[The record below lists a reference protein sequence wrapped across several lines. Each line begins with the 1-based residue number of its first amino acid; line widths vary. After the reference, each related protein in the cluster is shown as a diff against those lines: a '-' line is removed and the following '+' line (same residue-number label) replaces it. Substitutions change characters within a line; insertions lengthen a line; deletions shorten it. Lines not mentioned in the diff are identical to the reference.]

1 MEKLKG
7 VNKLNRAIAAELAP
21 FGITAAKLVEKDYA
35 YYNNN
40 CSIEYCLVD
49 GTTED
54 KLFTEFLKERFDY
67 TVKNIWII
75 SIFHEIGHHMTMTYI
90 SDEILD
96 FCDTEKDRIAAIM
109 ETATAA
115 ESKKLEFQYFN
126 LPDEIM
132 ATQWAVNYIRSNPRS
147 VEKIWDNIAK
157 AMNKFYF
164 ENGVT
169 EG

>member
-21 FGITAAKLVEKDYA
+21 FGITAVKLVARDYA
-35 YYNNN
+35 YYDDD

-54 KLFTEFLKERFDY
+54 KLFTEFIEDRFDY
-67 TVKNIWII
+67 KVKNIWMI
-75 SIFHEIGHHMTMTYI
+75 SILHEIGHHYTMPDI
-90 SDEILD
+90 SDEIFD
-96 FCDTEKDRIAAIM
+96 FCNSEKDRIAAALA
-109 ETATAA
+109 TATAA

-132 ATQWAVNYIRSNPRS
+132 ATQWAVHYAKTHPHSIK
-147 VEKIWDNIAK
+147 KIWDNIAK